1 MTMRCYDTNLH
12 FYLFCIRICILPDVL
27 GLLAHFC
34 LLHLFFA
41 ETSKAPPERTTRFFY
56 KQHFY
61 KQHQAEIGK
70 NIKNVRKTLSNAL
83 RLNFHFLKIIHFLL
97 SRCFAEK
104 VQLF

>member
-41 ETSKAPPERTTRFFY
+41 ETRKAPPERTTRFF
-56 KQHFY
+56 
-61 KQHQAEIGK
+61 
-70 NIKNVRKTLSNAL
+70 L
-83 RLNFHFLKIIHFLL
+83 
-97 SRCFAEK
+97 
-104 VQLF
+104 